1 MLPEVGFQKKNF
13 RVYGISGKKKQLL
26 DADTYSV
33 SPAKVPAHGHSV
45 TVEVSSKAY
54 PDIKAEITVL
64 IDRDE
69 SVRYKIGRENPDDV
83 EAILYSNGDLEISGK
98 GSVRNFKSDSAPWKK
113 DSVKR
118 LTWIDPEAEVEAW
131 TTGLQEM
138 TNTWKHYAASRIQ

>member
-1 MLPEVGFQKKNF
+1 M
-13 RVYGISGKKKQLL
+13 
-26 DADTYSV
+26 

-83 EAILYSNGDLEISGK
+83 EAILYSNGDLRNIRKRKRPEFQIRFCAMEEIFCSTA
-98 GSVRNFKSDSAPWKK
+98 DL
-113 DSVKR
+113 D
-118 LTWIDPEAEVEAW
+118 
-131 TTGLQEM
+131 
-138 TNTWKHYAASRIQ
+138 